1 MIHPIALFRP
11 HHSCSFS
18 VYFISHAHNFVGV
31 TFHIIRSLKIS
42 PLIACLPIVLNI
54 LLLLSFVCYHH
65 GELRPLVGESQA
77 KKGTKKE
84 RARFTDVVGI
94 TSIDG
99 GHFW

>member
-1 MIHPIALFRP
+1 MFANCSK
-11 HHSCSFS
+11 HSTL
-18 VYFISHAHNFVGV
+18 V
-31 TFHIIRSLKIS
+31 
-42 PLIACLPIVLNI
+42 I
-54 LLLLSFVCYHH
+54 LRLLHH